1 MSHALKSLNTIFV
14 VFFLSALLVASS
26 TVSFASPISAELQ
39 KVVVDDKPEW
49 TVTYRLDKPAEQ
61 IVFLRNPDRSR
72 TTRWLP
78 QDSDIKI
85 AYDDASHRE
94 VVRSQS
100 GKPLTTVIFLLT
112 PTYKHLGKDY
122 APFSPFS
129 DGGNAIH
136 TGRLFAC
143 ANTCSEEDNE
153 WHLTLTVPSDEHI
166 ILNGKVAQKSMSWI
180 DNNDGRNVYVGK
192 QQPIITENVVALID
206 AGLPESIKVS
216 LEEDIPKIMAFFS
229 HSLSPLK
236 GEKPM
241 LLASYANV
249 DDHSTQGGTLPNQI
263 FMHWNRQ
270 DLDEQANNRNFINQ
284 TLWFFAHEVAHLYQP
299 GNTDGVSEN
308 NEQSWLHEGNADYFA
323 ALAMNFLYEDTSSY
337 VENRTIRA
345 FESCIEGLE
354 KTTLANAY
362 KTGHFNLYYSCGMIM
377 HRAIDNVVQQKTFG
391 EESLFT
397 VWQRLQKAVS
407 KGMPPGTTTFL
418 TLLEP
423 YNAPEL
429 MKAINDATSNDALK
443 AIQGIEALYQM
454 NQ

>member
-1 MSHALKSLNTIFV
+1 MSHALKSLNTVFV

-39 KVVVDDKPEW
+39 KVVLDDKPEW

-78 QDSDIKI
+78 QDSDIEI
-85 AYDDASHRE
+85 AYDDASHQE

-100 GKPLTTVIFLLT
+100 GKPLITVTFLLT

-166 ILNGKVAQKSMSWI
+166 VLNGKVAQKSVSWI

-229 HSLSPLK
+229 HSLNSLK

-354 KTTLANAY
+354 QTTLANAY

-429 MKAINDATSNDALK
+429 MKAINDATRNDALK

>member
-1 MSHALKSLNTIFV
+1 MSHALKSLNTVFV

-39 KVVVDDKPEW
+39 KVVLDDKPEW

-78 QDSDIKI
+78 QDSDIEI
-85 AYDDASHRE
+85 AYDDASHQE

-100 GKPLTTVIFLLT
+100 GKPLTTVTFLLT

-166 ILNGKVAQKSMSWI
+166 VLNGKVAQKSVSWI

-229 HSLSPLK
+229 HSLNSLK

-299 GNTDGVSEN
+299 GNTDGVSE
-308 NEQSWLHEGNADYFA
+308 LPVRRY
-323 ALAMNFLYEDTSSY
+323 
-337 VENRTIRA
+337 
-345 FESCIEGLE
+345 
-354 KTTLANAY
+354 
-362 KTGHFNLYYSCGMIM
+362 
-377 HRAIDNVVQQKTFG
+377 QQLCRK
-391 EESLFT
+391 SHNP
-397 VWQRLQKAVS
+397 RL
-407 KGMPPGTTTFL
+407 
-418 TLLEP
+418 
-423 YNAPEL
+423 
-429 MKAINDATSNDALK
+429 
-443 AIQGIEALYQM
+443 
-454 NQ
+454 